1 MSTQIELVASHA
13 KAQLTAANDQKTE
26 VLNKAVDSLTGDV
39 AARDAQH
46 AQTMEANAK
55 AILELEDTMQSR
67 YEEYEKSTSE
77 IIANLTENGEE
88 GIDSV
93 KEVMDALIAADAAL
107 DASMIQ
113 WGVDAA
119 ARKAAMVAQI
129 GDTVTLP

>member
-13 KAQLTAANDQKTE
+13 KAQLTAANDRKTE
-26 VLNKAVDSLTGDV
+26 VLGKAVDSLTADV
-39 AARDAQH
+39 AGRDAQH

-55 AILELEDTMQSR
+55 AIAELENQMQVR
-67 YEEYEKSTSE
+67 YDDYAATTSK
-77 IIANLTENGEE
+77 IISELNENEE

>member
-1 MSTQIELVASHA
+1 MQTRYNDYAATTSKIISEL
-13 KAQLTAANDQKTE
+13 N
-26 VLNKAVDSLTGDV
+26 
-39 AARDAQH
+39 
-46 AQTMEANAK
+46 
-55 AILELEDTMQSR
+55 
-67 YEEYEKSTSE
+67 
-77 IIANLTENGEE
+77 ENGEE